1 MKPIDRILGDQD
13 LARSTRPAKEAIKDP
28 LIKHRYN
35 HPRAAQ
41 AVRVV
46 SKSAYDRLIF
56 HTLGIRQGCR
66 ARTLKVSLGKLYT
79 HANAYSSRPRYI
91 VSHFHI
97 DKFVNLNFS
106 LREIQSHSKIFGML
120 WSLDSRNPKI
130 FEDTFYVIVRRR
142 SLFRLKFKFIMEIFS
157 WRFWIVLQQ

>member
-13 LARSTRPAKEAIKDP
+13 LARSTRPTKEAIKDP

-106 LREIQSHSKIFGML
+106 LREIQSHSKISGML
-120 WSLDSRNPKI
+120 WSLDSQNPKI

-157 WRFWIVLQQ
+157 WRF

>member
-1 MKPIDRILGDQD
+1 MKPIDRILDDQD

-106 LREIQSHSKIFGML
+106 LREIQSHSKISGML
-120 WSLDSRNPKI
+120 WSLDSQNPKI

-157 WRFWIVLQQ
+157 WRF

>member
-106 LREIQSHSKIFGML
+106 LREIQSHSKISGML
-120 WSLDSRNPKI
+120 WSLDSQNPKI

-157 WRFWIVLQQ
+157 WRF

>member
-13 LARSTRPAKEAIKDP
+13 LARSTRPTKEAIKDP

-120 WSLDSRNPKI
+120 
-130 FEDTFYVIVRRR
+130 
-142 SLFRLKFKFIMEIFS
+142 
-157 WRFWIVLQQ
+157 